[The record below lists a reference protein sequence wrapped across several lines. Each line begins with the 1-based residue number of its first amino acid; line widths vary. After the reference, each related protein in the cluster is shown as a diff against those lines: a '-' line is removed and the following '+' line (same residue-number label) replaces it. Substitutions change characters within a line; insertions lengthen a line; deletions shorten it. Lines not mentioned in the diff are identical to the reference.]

1 MKWMIE
7 CTTDLFNSTDSKP
20 HFINERCFGEDF
32 VGWLVEKLNVPNF
45 KPEEPFQEDCG
56 WAALVRAKNETFM
69 IGVGIMDESI
79 GEVPARWLLMI
90 DKMRRFII
98 FGSKRSKNLDLLADA
113 VESVLRADPRIT
125 DIERFKEGEF

>member
-1 MKWMIE
+1 M
-7 CTTDLFNSTDSKP
+7 
-20 HFINERCFGEDF
+20 
-32 VGWLVEKLNVPNF
+32 
-45 KPEEPFQEDCG
+45 
-56 WAALVRAKNETFM
+56 RAKNETFM